1 MGKQSKD
8 AIKLL
13 SKDDDMDIRL
23 EVIQSGIRTYE
34 RKLRKEEDGVEPV
47 NKPKNYLAANYRRK
61 CRRKKWKTTKEYFGG
76 KRGGGGRNNNKEP
89 TTEK

>member
-47 NKPKNYLAANYRRK
+47 NKPKNYLRIERAIKKRK
-61 CRRKKWKTTKEYFGG
+61 
-76 KRGGGGRNNNKEP
+76 
-89 TTEK
+89 